1 MDQNTNQTPQPT
13 EAAQQQPRPKRPNET
28 GSISVEGF
36 VKIFDPNTN
45 EKFVEKRA

>member
-1 MDQNTNQTPQPT
+1 MNQKNNDKPKTN
-13 EAAQQQPRPKRPNET
+13 EATAQQPRPKRPNDT

-36 VKIFDPNTN
+36 VRIFDPNTK

>member
-1 MDQNTNQTPQPT
+1 MTQTTTTNQP
-13 EAAQQQPRPKRPNET
+13 QQPQAALNRPNDT

-36 VKIFDPNTN
+36 VRIFDPNTK

>member
-1 MDQNTNQTPQPT
+1 MSQKDNDKQQTS
-13 EAAQQQPRPKRPNET
+13 EAVQQQPRPKKPNDT

-36 VKIFDPNTN
+36 VRIFDPNTK

>member
-1 MDQNTNQTPQPT
+1 MEQTDNQASKPV
-13 EAAQQQPRPKRPNET
+13 EAVEQQPRPKKPNET

-36 VKIFDPNTN
+36 VRIFDPNTK